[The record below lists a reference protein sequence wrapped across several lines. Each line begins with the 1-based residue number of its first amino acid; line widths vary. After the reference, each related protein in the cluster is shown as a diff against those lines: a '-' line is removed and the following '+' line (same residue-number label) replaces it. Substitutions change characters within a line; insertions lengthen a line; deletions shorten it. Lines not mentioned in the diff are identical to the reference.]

1 MRAISRLAGVFLL
14 ANVLAPG
21 SRADDSNFRPYVVGG
36 RAAGMGGAFTALA
49 DDGSGP
55 YYNPGGLAFMR
66 RSQLSLS
73 GSVYGI
79 VSGTQ
84 ADALGDGHEFSARDL
99 NIFPVSTSAVWKLGE
114 GGSPEG
120 DGTAL
125 AISVFVPDAIRT
137 DDRDTLGSTQNAFFV
152 SNQQQ
157 TIWTGVTWAHRWGQ
171 IAIGASG
178 FF

>member
-84 ADALGDGHEFSARDL
+84 ADAYVFLASAYEF
-99 NIFPVSTSAVWKLGE
+99 
-114 GGSPEG
+114 
-120 DGTAL
+120 
-125 AISVFVPDAIRT
+125 
-137 DDRDTLGSTQNAFFV
+137 
-152 SNQQQ
+152 
-157 TIWTGVTWAHRWGQ
+157 
-171 IAIGASG
+171 
-178 FF
+178 